1 MAFLL
6 LVFSTV
12 INIMYGV
19 YFRKPP
25 VYFHT
30 YIDETGTLLTEVAMD
45 DAMYDYAS
53 GVEFYSED
61 FF

>member
-6 LVFSTV
+6 LVFSTI

-25 VYFHT
+25 VYFST
-30 YIDETGTLLTEVAMD
+30 YIDETGTLLTERSMD

-53 GVEFYSED
+53 GVLFQSKDY
-61 FF
+61 F

>member
-30 YIDETGTLLTEVAMD
+30 YIDETGTLLTESSLD

-53 GVEFYSED
+53 GVLFQSKDY
-61 FF
+61 F